1 MKKISLHNQIFIA
14 ILVSLPAGFFL
25 HNLSPYIS
33 WIGTI
38 FIKLLKVLALPLVI
52 VSVISGM
59 IKIGGGKDFFRLTT
73 KTFIY
78 YIATSLIAI
87 TTGLIFSIIILPGK
101 NFVLDFFDRSN
112 QSKSIANQNLGDI
125 LLNIIPTNIFE
136 SLSKGDVLG
145 AIIISIIFGYSCLA
159 INNEK
164 KFFLQNFFDS
174 LFEVLMKM
182 TELIL
187 KTAPI
192 GIFCLLFKTF
202 AEFQGDTVKFINL
215 FKSVGLYFT
224 TVILSL
230 AFHFFITLNLLL
242 FIIGKTNPFFYIKKL
257 SPALASAFATSS
269 SNATLPITIKQTE
282 AAGVSKKISGF
293 VLPLGATINM
303 DGTALYECVAVLF
316 IAEVYGFE
324 LALSQQIFLVLLS
337 LLVSIGAAGIPM
349 AGLVMLNIILSALGL
364 PLEGIAIILTVDRF
378 LDMARTTVNVYSDAC
393 GCAIIA
399 KSENEFNP
407 V

>member
-112 QSKSIANQNLGDI
+112 QSKSFANQNLGDI

-349 AGLVMLNIILSALGL
+349 AGLVMMNIILSALGL

>member
-282 AAGVSKKISGF
+282 AAGISKKISGF

>member
-1 MKKISLHNQIFIA
+1 
-14 ILVSLPAGFFL
+14 
-25 HNLSPYIS
+25 
-33 WIGTI
+33 
-38 FIKLLKVLALPLVI
+38 
-52 VSVISGM
+52 
-59 IKIGGGKDFFRLTT
+59 
-73 KTFIY
+73 
-78 YIATSLIAI
+78 
-87 TTGLIFSIIILPGK
+87 
-101 NFVLDFFDRSN
+101 
-112 QSKSIANQNLGDI
+112 
-125 LLNIIPTNIFE
+125 
-136 SLSKGDVLG
+136 
-145 AIIISIIFGYSCLA
+145 LA

-303 DGTALYECVAVLF
+303 DGTALYECVSVLF

-349 AGLVMLNIILSALGL
+349 AGLVMMNIILSALGL

>member
-349 AGLVMLNIILSALGL
+349 AGLVMMNIILSALGL

>member
-282 AAGVSKKISGF
+282 AAGISKKISGF

-349 AGLVMLNIILSALGL
+349 AGLVMMNIILSALGL

>member
-282 AAGVSKKISGF
+282 AAGISKKISGF

-349 AGLVMLNIILSALGL
+349 AGLVMMNIK
-364 PLEGIAIILTVDRF
+364 RF
-378 LDMARTTVNVYSDAC
+378 RSSIRRNSNNLDCR
-393 GCAIIA
+393 
-399 KSENEFNP
+399 
-407 V
+407 

>member
-112 QSKSIANQNLGDI
+112 QSKSFANQNLGDI

-282 AAGVSKKISGF
+282 AAGISKKISGF

-349 AGLVMLNIILSALGL
+349 AGLVMMNIILSALGL

>member
-202 AEFQGDTVKFINL
+202 AEFQGYSVKFINL

-282 AAGVSKKISGF
+282 AAGISKKISGF

-349 AGLVMLNIILSALGL
+349 AGLVMMNIILSALGL